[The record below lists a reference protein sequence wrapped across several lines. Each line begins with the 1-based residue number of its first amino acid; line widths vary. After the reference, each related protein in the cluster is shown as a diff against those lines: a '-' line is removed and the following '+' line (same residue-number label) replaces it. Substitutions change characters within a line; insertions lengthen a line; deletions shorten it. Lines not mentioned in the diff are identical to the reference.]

1 MPKVMFIS
9 ESCLLDRSS
18 GAALSARA
26 MLAAL
31 AEAGW
36 EARAATLNCC
46 DGERDY
52 PLEAIDAVLDP
63 ARSAGQSVSV
73 QDGRVRHDIQVARST
88 QHRKLRPWELR
99 AYMEM
104 AEERLTAF
112 QPDIV
117 LTFSSELLRPLLAR
131 AQRLG
136 AQTVFYVANPAVLR
150 KPNVKLLFVDQIIVP
165 SQFVAGLCKQIL
177 GTSAHVLGDIVPRVF
192 DGLQNRQPERIAA
205 RTERFV
211 TMINPSPQKGGLFF
225 INIAA
230 QAAALA
236 PQVKFRAVESR
247 WGRSNWEGLGVSATD
262 LDRIDWHPHGQDMA
276 RVYDEASLLLVPSL
290 WEEASAR
297 VIAEAMLAGV
307 PVLAMRNGG
316 TPEQLGEGGIL
327 FDLPADLTANHLASP
342 TKDDLLRWTQFI
354 KVLMENDELYARAVG
369 LALRESERLAP
380 ERRAAE
386 AVGDFTKLLEA
397 PAQSVSGGDPAM
409 TSALH
414 SYRDR
419 MTQDREAINA
429 RVEAG
434 EGADATSAEDTPYL
448 PLLQRSLAQPAI
460 KDALAAASAKDWDKA
475 RHILEAYLRLVP
487 EDLTALALLAEVADA
502 QEREGEALQI
512 LQRLVELAPG
522 FLQGQQRLLTHL
534 RRAGDASAAL
544 AHSEKLLARAPD
556 NPRYQALHAGLL
568 TTASRFDEAITLY
581 ETCFAAYPGS
591 AHDWM
596 QYALALKTLGRQS
609 EGVEAY
615 RKAIEISPKLGAAW
629 HGLSNM
635 KLAVFEQSDI
645 DYMAYLLTEEGLSDD
660 DLSNLHFTLGKA
672 YEDAKSYAAS
682 FEHYARA
689 NAVRRARNDYD
700 VGRVEDYVAQ
710 AKETFT
716 PEFFAARKDF
726 GHKAADP
733 IFVLGLHRAGS
744 TLTEQILA
752 SHSQNEG
759 TRELPHMLRIGRDF
773 GGLGPRGQEL
783 GLITDLLR
791 DLSLYECSDLG
802 QTYLDLSRPER
813 LTERPLFIDKM
824 PANWMYT
831 GLIHLILPKAK
842 IIDIRRKPM
851 AAGFALFKM
860 NFGHGVDHSY
870 HQEDIARYYRAYAE
884 LMAHFDAVLPGRV
897 HHIQYETLV
906 ENTEAEIRRLI
917 DYCGLPFEEGCLR
930 YWETERAIQT
940 PSSEQVRQPIFKGAV
955 DQWTQYAPWLEPMRV
970 AFGELISTESAE
982 PGRPALIQAGRKH

>member
-1 MPKVMFIS
+1 MPKILFVS
-9 ESCLLDRSS
+9 ESCLLDHSS

-26 MLAAL
+26 MLTAL

-46 DGERDY
+46 DGEREY
-52 PLEAIDAVLDP
+52 PLEATEAVLDP
-63 ARSAGQSVSV
+63 ARSAGKSVMV
-73 QDGRVRHDIQVARST
+73 QHDRVRHDIHVARST

-104 AEERLTAF
+104 AEEHLDAF

-117 LTFSSELLRPLLAR
+117 LTYSSELLRPLLAR

-150 KPNVKLLFVDQIIVP
+150 KPGVQLPFVDQIIVP
-165 SQFVAGLCKQIL
+165 SHYVAERCKL
-177 GTSAHVLGDIVPRVF
+177 VLNRPAKVVGTIVQRVVEARRN
-192 DGLQNRQPERIAA
+192 QQAERVAA
-205 RTERFV
+205 RGQRFV

-236 PQVKFRAVESR
+236 PKVRFRAVESR
-247 WGRSNWEGLGVSATD
+247 WGRSNWEGLGVPASD
-262 LDRIDWHPHGQDMA
+262 LQRIDWHPHTHDLA

-290 WEEASAR
+290 WEEAAGR
-297 VIAEAMLAGV
+297 VIAEALLAGV

-316 TPEQLGEGGIL
+316 IPEQLGEGGIL
-327 FDLPADLTANHLASP
+327 FDLPSELAANHLATPS
-342 TKDDLLRWTQFI
+342 KHDLSRWAQFI
-354 KVLMENDELYARAVG
+354 KVLMENDDLYARAVG
-369 LALRESERLAP
+369 LALHESDRLAP
-380 ERRAAE
+380 ERRARE
-386 AVGDFTKLLEA
+386 AVAVFEEFVEA
-397 PAQSVSGGDPAM
+397 PLESLRGGDQAM
-409 TSALH
+409 SSALH

-419 MTQDREAINA
+419 MKQDLEAINA

-434 EGADATSAEDTPYL
+434 EGVDASRAEDTPYL

-460 KDALAAASAKDWDKA
+460 KDALAAANAKDWDKA
-475 RHILEAYLRLVP
+475 RHILEPYLRLMP
-487 EDLTALALLAEVADA
+487 EDLTGLALLAEVASGQD
-502 QEREGEALQI
+502 REGEALQL

-544 AHSEKLLARAPD
+544 EHSMRLLARAPD
-556 NPRYQALHAGLL
+556 NMRYQALHAGLL
-568 TTASRFDEAITLY
+568 TTANRFDEAIALY

-609 EGVEAY
+609 AGIEAY
-615 RKAIEISPKLGAAW
+615 RKAIEIAPKHGMAW

-635 KLAVFEQSDI
+635 KLAVFEQADI
-645 DYMAYLLTEEGLSDD
+645 DYMEYLLTEEGLTDD

-672 YEDAKSYAAS
+672 YEDLKSYAAS
-682 FEHYARA
+682 FEHYAKA
-689 NAVRRARNDYD
+689 NAIRRARNDYD
-700 VGRVEDYVAQ
+700 VGRVEEYVAQ

-716 PEFFAARKDF
+716 PEFFAARMDF
-726 GHKAADP
+726 GDKSADP

-752 SHSQNEG
+752 SHSQIEG

-773 GGLGPRGQEL
+773 GGLGERGQER
-783 GLITDLLR
+783 GLISDLLR
-791 DLSLYECSDLG
+791 DLSPEECTGLG
-802 QTYLDLSRPER
+802 QAYLDFSRPDR
-813 LTERPLFIDKM
+813 LTDRPMFIDKM

-851 AAGFALFKM
+851 AAGFGLFKM
-860 NFGHGVDHSY
+860 NFGQGVDHSY
-870 HQEDIARYYRAYAE
+870 DQEDIARYYRAYAD
-884 LMAHFDAVLPGRV
+884 LMEHFDAVLPGRV

-940 PSSEQVRQPIFKGAV
+940 PSSEQVRQPIFKSAV
-955 DQWTQYAPWLEPMRV
+955 EQWQNYAEWLGPMRE
-970 AFGELISTESAE
+970 AFGELLAKENPEICQSALA
-982 PGRPALIQAGRKH
+982 RAGA